1 MELQHL
7 MYFKK
12 TAELEHMTQ
21 ASMELRIA
29 QPALSKTIKSIE
41 DELGVPLFERVNKR
55 IHLNENGKILLD
67 CANEID
73 ALIHDLKEDLA
84 GDSRRSCDVIT
95 ILLKSAPIA
104 IPSLIQKFNGEN
116 PHVNF
121 RLLTWNRML
130 EEENVSYDFSI
141 SSSIQPI
148 AGANS
153 VPLFEEDMVLAVP
166 ENHPFAGRTI
176 SLQEACHEDFI
187 CLPAGT
193 LYHHEFVQ
201 SCRDSGFFPHIVLE
215 SSDHYT
221 ILGLVEA
228 EMGIAMIPRYSWGF
242 HRYDTIS
249 FAHLREPALKNTTWL
264 SWPKNVPLSDT
275 HRKFKRF
282 AMHELAGL
290 ISP

>member
-12 TAELEHMTQ
+12 TAELEHITQ

-41 DELGVPLFERVNKR
+41 DEIGVPLFERVNKR

-84 GDSRRSCDVIT
+84 GDSRRSSDVIT

-148 AGANS
+148 AGTNS
-153 VPLFEEDMVLAVP
+153 VPLFEEDMVLAVS

-176 SLQEACHEDFI
+176 SLRRLVMRTLFAFRQELSIIMNLFKAAGILDFFRI
-187 CLPAGT
+187 
-193 LYHHEFVQ
+193 LYWRAAIIIRFLDWW
-201 SCRDSGFFPHIVLE
+201 RRRW
-215 SSDHYT
+215 
-221 ILGLVEA
+221 GL
-228 EMGIAMIPRYSWGF
+228 
-242 HRYDTIS
+242 
-249 FAHLREPALKNTTWL
+249 L
-264 SWPKNVPLSDT
+264 
-275 HRKFKRF
+275 
-282 AMHELAGL
+282 
-290 ISP
+290 